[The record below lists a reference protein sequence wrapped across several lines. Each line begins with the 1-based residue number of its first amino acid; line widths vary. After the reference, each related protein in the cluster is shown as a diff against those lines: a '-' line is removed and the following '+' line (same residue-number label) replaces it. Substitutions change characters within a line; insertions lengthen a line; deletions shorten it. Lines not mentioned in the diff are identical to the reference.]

1 MISEEIQSVFYNE
14 SHVGL
19 VFYNTAADTKYRIE
33 IYDTSAKKVSELA
46 FDMEYKEI
54 LFDSSGIV
62 IYNDSECM
70 IYDWDDRLKYQGAFS
85 DKIVCFVPGGSIS
98 RHTLVTDDSIQSI
111 ELQ

>member
-1 MISEEIQSVFYNE
+1 MLSEQIQSVFYNE
-14 SHVGL
+14 NHVGL

-70 IYDWDDRLKYQGAFS
+70 IYDWDDLNIRE
-85 DKIVCFVPGGSIS
+85 
-98 RHTLVTDDSIQSI
+98 HLVTRLSALFRAAVFQDIRLSQTIPYSR
-111 ELQ
+111 

>member
-46 FDMEYKEI
+46 FDMEYKDI
-54 LFDSSGIV
+54 MFDSSGIV

-70 IYDWDDRLKYQGAFS
+70 LYDWDGRLKYQGAFS
-85 DKIVCFVPGGSIS
+85 DKIICFVPGGSIS
-98 RHTLVTDDSIQSI
+98 RHTLVTESSIQSI